1 VVKGWLITGGI
12 LLLGAQS
19 APWVPMRSV
28 DWSTWNDDTTWVSLL
43 GEPNRVQDPVAI
55 AATQQHLQTLATLGL
70 QTSAQGIWLQAGNEV
85 LAEHRGTE
93 PIPAA
98 SLTKIPTT
106 LAALTTWGADHRFET
121 VVGMQGT
128 LRDGVIEGNLVI
140 EGGGDPL
147 FVWEEAIALGAALQR
162 QGIQQVTGDLII
174 SGNFAMNFEASPGAA
189 GALLRQG
196 MNADLWSSEAA
207 SQYRGM
213 TNPPSTPRIRIE
225 GVVRPVDAPPAYTSI
240 LSHQSLSLTQ
250 ILKAMNIYSNNF
262 IADWLA
268 EQLGGGANVAQTAAA
283 AAAISPNEVILING
297 SGLGEDNRI
306 SPRAVTAMLMTL
318 QHQLKTNDLNV
329 ADFFPVVGRERGTL
343 GSRAIVPGAAIKTGT
358 LNRVSS
364 LAGVVPT
371 RDRGLVWFAIFDI
384 GGANLTQLHS
394 SQDQLLQTLVNR
406 WGEAEPLPPDIRPS
420 DRLPSY
426 FAELGDARRNIAV
439 P

>member
-1 VVKGWLITGGI
+1 
-12 LLLGAQS
+12 
-19 APWVPMRSV
+19 MRSV
-28 DWSTWNDDTTWVSLL
+28 DWSTWADDTTWVSLL

-55 AATQQHLQTLATLGL
+55 AATQRHLQTLASLGM

-106 LAALTTWGADHRFET
+106 LAALTTWGTDHRFET

-128 LRDGVIEGNLVI
+128 IRDGVIEGNLVI

-174 SGNFAMNFEASPGAA
+174 SGKFAMNFEARPGAA

-196 MNADLWSSEAA
+196 MNAGLWSSEAA
-207 SQYRGM
+207 GQYRGM
-213 TNPPSTPRIRIE
+213 TNPPNTPHIRIE
-225 GVVRPVDAPPAYTSI
+225 GVVRPVNAPPAYTPI
-240 LSHQSLSLTQ
+240 LTHQSLSLTQ

-268 EQLGGGANVAQTAAA
+268 EQLGGGASVAQTAAA
-283 AAAISPNEVILING
+283 AAAISPDEVILVNG

-306 SPRAVTAMLMTL
+306 SPRAITAMLMTL
-318 QHQLKTNDLNV
+318 QRQLKTNDLNV

-343 GSRAIVPGAAIKTGT
+343 GSRAIVPGAAVKTGT

-384 GGANLTQLHS
+384 GGGNLTQLHN
-394 SQDQLLQTLVNR
+394 SQDQLLQALVNR
-406 WGEAEPLPPDIRPS
+406 WGQAEPLPSDIQPS

-426 FAELGDARRNIAV
+426 FAELGDARRNTAM